1 MLEFNLLEYMRT
13 AIESL
18 TVILYI
24 RSLENHT
31 SLIQGRFVLFS
42 GGFAPWKGVFI
53 LFRLSS
59 FRVVKALGER
69 ALGVL
74 RVGGA

>member
-13 AIESL
+13 ALESL

-31 SLIQGRFVLFS
+31 SLIQGRFGLLS

-53 LFRLSS
+53 LFRRSS
-59 FRVVKALGER
+59 FRVRGARWLVQRLRGR
-69 ALGVL
+69 A
-74 RVGGA
+74 GAR